1 MSFNNFNAFITAQLL
16 YNISNILFVLIV
28 NYFSS
33 ILRCEDDMN
42 LHIHF
47 VCASE
52 YSFFAINYLSFLQYS
67 LNNFIVHGKV
77 ISFV

>member
-33 ILRCEDDMN
+33 ILWCEDNMIFA
-42 LHIHF
+42 HPF
-47 VCASE
+47 CMCE
-52 YSFFAINYLSFLQYS
+52 YYGSNVPLFRRNGYRQSGTMIP
-67 LNNFIVHGKV
+67 
-77 ISFV
+77 

>member
-33 ILRCEDDMN
+33 ILWCEDNM
-42 LHIHF
+42 I
-47 VCASE
+47 
-52 YSFFAINYLSFLQYS
+52 FAHPFCMCE
-67 LNNFIVHGKV
+67 
-77 ISFV
+77 